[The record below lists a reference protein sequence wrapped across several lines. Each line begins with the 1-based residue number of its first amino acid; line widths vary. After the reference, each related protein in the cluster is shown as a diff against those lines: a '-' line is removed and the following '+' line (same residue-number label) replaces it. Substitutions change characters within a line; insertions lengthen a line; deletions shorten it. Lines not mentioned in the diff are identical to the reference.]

1 MSELDEIAAVLKDLA
16 GSPTLFEALLEGRGS
31 VEEIK
36 KKDRWQTL
44 YILRKHMTSVRDCG
58 HMLQRFDTQVA
69 SGNRYEYSERM
80 KLKTNLWKQLL
91 ADLQVFEEEI
101 EEQTHGSE
109 LLRLVMALEHL
120 DLDEEEAA
128 KIAMA
133 MERGRRG
140 AVLLDWGDQKR
151 DVEEAIRTTP
161 RKADH
166 SPPPD
171 EEVEEGIP
179 VDNGVSKCDS
189 STDSDGTAGD
199 GDQPVSS
206 RSTGKADSLDIAS
219 SPGKFVGVSSAL
231 KKLGMRGSAS
241 GSAHPGSPS
250 ISEAVPPSISAGG
263 VMRELTDEVR
273 AALERCCANTVD
285 RPPQDDLQMLQALAH
300 KASGGVMVPWLND
313 SLIQALDSCT
323 TPVSSSSQ
331 KAAQGFAVVS
341 FYWLELALACVA
353 MRRY

>member
-1 MSELDEIAAVLKDLA
+1 
-16 GSPTLFEALLEGRGS
+16 
-31 VEEIK
+31 
-36 KKDRWQTL
+36 
-44 YILRKHMTSVRDCG
+44 
-58 HMLQRFDTQVA
+58 
-69 SGNRYEYSERM
+69 M

-166 SPPPD
+166 SPTPSDD
-171 EEVEEGIP
+171 EIEEGIP
-179 VDNGVSKCDS
+179 VDHGVSKCDS

-199 GDQPVSS
+199 GDSQSVSS
-206 RSTGKADSLDIAS
+206 RSTDRADSLDMAS
-219 SPGKFVGVSSAL
+219 SPGKFGVSSAL

-250 ISEAVPPSISAGG
+250 IAEAVPPSISAGG

-273 AALERCCANTVD
+273 AALERCCANTVE

-300 KASGGVMVPWLND
+300 KASGGVIVPWLND

-323 TPVSSSSQ
+323 TPVSGSSQ
-331 KAAQGFAVVS
+331 KLAQGFACS
-341 FYWLELALACVA
+341 FFLLIVWFELALACLAVC
-353 MRRY
+353 RH